1 MSRRPGCRF
10 RVATSVEYLALG
22 PLHMPQPEIKNCFT
36 LLVKF
41 FCEVPVERVQRCVH
55 RWRQVQEVSYF
66 YAISVE
72 INVSE

>member
-1 MSRRPGCRF
+1 MSRHPGCRF

-41 FCEVPVERVQRCVH
+41 FL
-55 RWRQVQEVSYF
+55 
-66 YAISVE
+66 
-72 INVSE
+72 